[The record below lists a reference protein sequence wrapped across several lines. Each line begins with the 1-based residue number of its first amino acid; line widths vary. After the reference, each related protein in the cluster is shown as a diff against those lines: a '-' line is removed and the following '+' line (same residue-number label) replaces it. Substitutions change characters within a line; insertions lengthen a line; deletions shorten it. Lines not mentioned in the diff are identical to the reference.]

1 MVSKGSSWGTGYLSH
16 DFDPRR
22 LWLKDTGGILSLKQ
36 LRQVWWRLSW
46 LILTH
51 VLFATAP
58 FSDSCTFSPSFTGID
73 PRHERN
79 CSGLN
84 WHEASATWKLT
95 LTPMVGCSWLWLKT
109 HVPWV
114 SRQNSWYCWIFIP
127 IYSNRIMGFNIFPN
141 VGNEK
146 CCWNCK
152 TNKTKGA
159 TRK

>member
-16 DFDPRR
+16 HFDPRR
-22 LWLKDTGGILSLKQ
+22 HWLKDTGGILSLKQ
-36 LRQVWWRLSW
+36 LRQIWWRLSW

-95 LTPMVGCSWLWLKT
+95 LTPVGCSWLWLKT
-109 HVPWV
+109 HVPTEFHAKTAGIAGLKNPHLFK
-114 SRQNSWYCWIFIP
+114 SYH
-127 IYSNRIMGFNIFPN
+127 GFQHIS
-141 VGNEK
+141 K
-146 CCWNCK
+146 C
-152 TNKTKGA
+152 
-159 TRK
+159 RKWKMLLEL